1 MRIRFLCMLSLA
13 YSLPALAA
21 DGLVFVRHTI
31 DGSNPNSS
39 CAVLDV
45 DADGDLDIVAGGS
58 WYEAPRWQPHRVRD
72 VEVIR
77 GRQDNYS
84 SLPLDVDQD
93 GAVDLVSANYR
104 SESLYWVRNPG
115 PAAAL
120 QGAIWERAV
129 IDRPGPMETGR
140 LFDIDSDG
148 SLDVLPNG
156 MEFASWWSLKP
167 GAMPVWER
175 HPLPEELAGHGVGFG
190 DINGDG
196 RGDVVGPNGWAEAPA
211 DRRRERWS
219 FHPEFRLGKDASI
232 PILVFDVDSD
242 GDADIVCGRGHQIG
256 IFWLEQD
263 KDAAGQ
269 RRWVRHVMDSQ
280 TGQNHSLLT
289 ADLDGNGR
297 LEVITGSRD
306 RGHNGTDVGEWA
318 PLEIAAWEYA
328 SEQRTWRKRL
338 ISRGGPAALGVDPK
352 VVDLDRDGDEDLVV
366 ADQRGVYWLE
376 NRRVAATDSLPE
388 GASVSIEEVVIEA
401 TTYVHTDAMTVIAD
415 GQRQPVTTPFHAALR
430 REHSLAGMSLAMG
443 PLPESTRRCP
453 LDMKIESESDR
464 GSYIERRISFA
475 AEPGD
480 RVPAL
485 LLIPKSLQPQN
496 PAMLCLHQ
504 TTGIGKGEPAGS
516 GGLPNLHYAK
526 ELAED
531 GFICLAPDYPS
542 FGDYP
547 YDFAVKGT
555 AAGYVSGSMKAI
567 WNNLRA
573 VDLLQ
578 SLPEVDPDR
587 IGCIGHSLG
596 GHNSLFTAA
605 FDQRLR
611 AVVTSC
617 GFTGFHDYY
626 GGKLAGWT
634 SDRYMPR
641 IREVYGNDPD
651 RVPFDFQ
658 EVLGAIAP
666 RAVFVSA
673 PVQDGNFDNAGVK
686 KVMAEAARVYAVYG
700 AKESALQAEYPECG
714 HDFPPEVR
722 QRVREWLKERLGL
735 RK

>member
-1 MRIRFLCMLSLA
+1 MRIRCCFTLLLT
-13 YSLPALAA
+13 YSVSAVAGDELP
-21 DGLVFVRHTI
+21 FVRHTI
-31 DGSNPNSS
+31 DATNPNSS
-39 CAVLDV
+39 CAVVDV
-45 DADGDLDIVAGGS
+45 DADGDLDIVAGGH
-58 WYEAPRWQPHRVRD
+58 WYAAPQWQRYAVRE

-84 SLPLDVDQD
+84 SLPLDVDLD
-93 GAVDLVSANYR
+93 GVVDLVSANYR

-120 QGAIWERAV
+120 QGAVWERTV
-129 IDRPGPMETGR
+129 IERPGPMETGR
-140 LFDIDSDG
+140 LFDIDDDG

-156 MEFASWWSLKP
+156 MEFASWWSLRA
-167 GAMPVWER
+167 GAVPVWER
-175 HPLPEELAGHGVGFG
+175 HPLPQELAGHGVGFG
-190 DINGDG
+190 DIDGDG
-196 RGDVVGPNGWAEAPA
+196 RGDIVGPHGWAAAPA
-211 DRRRERWS
+211 DRRRDRWV
-219 FHPEFRLGKDASI
+219 FHPEFSLGKDASI
-232 PILVFDVDSD
+232 PIVVLDVDGD
-242 GDADIVCGRGHQIG
+242 GDSDIVWGRGHQIG
-256 IFWLEQD
+256 VCWLEQIS
-263 KDAAGQ
+263 AASGQ
-269 RRWVRHVMDSQ
+269 RQWLRHVIDSQ
-280 TGQNHSLLT
+280 SGQNHSLLIG
-289 ADLDGNGR
+289 DLDGNGQV
-297 LEVITGSRD
+297 EVITGARD
-306 RGHNGTDVGEWA
+306 RGHNGSDIGEWA
-318 PLEIAAWEYA
+318 PLEIAAYEFVL
-328 SEQRTWRKRL
+328 EQRAWRKRL
-338 ISRGGPAALGVDPK
+338 VSRGDAAALGVDPK
-352 VVDLDRDGDEDLVV
+352 LEDLDRDGDADLVM

-376 NRRVAATDSLPE
+376 NRRVAASDTLPE
-388 GASVSIEEVVIEA
+388 GAVAAVEESSIEA
-401 TTYVHTDAMTVIAD
+401 TTYVHTDAMTVISK
-415 GQRQPVTTPFHAALR
+415 GERQAVSSAFLAALR
-430 REHSLAGMSLAMG
+430 REHTLAGISLAMG
-443 PLPESTRRCP
+443 PLPSSLRRCP
-453 LDMKIESESDR
+453 LEPEVLSEVDR
-464 GSYIERRISFA
+464 GAYIERRISFA

-485 LLIPKSLQPQN
+485 LLLPKNLQSPT

-504 TTGIGKGEPAGS
+504 TTGIGKGEPAGL

-531 GFICLAPDYPS
+531 GFVCLAPDYPS

-547 YDFAVKGT
+547 YDFAVKGM
-555 AAGYVSGSMKAI
+555 AAGYASGSMKAI

-605 FDQRLR
+605 FDQRLK

-626 GGKLAGWT
+626 EGKLGGWT

-673 PVQDGNFDNAGVK
+673 PLQDGNFDNAGVR
-686 KVMAEAARVYAVYG
+686 KVMQEAARVYAVYG
-700 AKESALQAEYPECG
+700 AAEATLRAEYPECG

-722 QRVREWLKERLGL
+722 QQVREWLKERLRL
-735 RK
+735 KK